1 MFQDCH
7 FLSNLTKQL
16 QVKQKSNM
24 MHKLKQ
30 TSNISTSYLGS
41 LFVGQYNLD
50 DMLSYFHT
58 MIEKLNLDVQL
69 LLCLGMDG
77 PNVNKCF
84 QNKLGE
90 EFLVKA
96 NISWNMSSAFCF
108 NCIFRRF
115 KKTCSW
121 YWFKSVHHRS
131 SQLFQIF
138 IRLNIRE
145 EFFDME
151 TEMIHHLVTH

>member
-1 MFQDCH
+1 M
-7 FLSNLTKQL
+7 
-16 QVKQKSNM
+16 
-24 MHKLKQ
+24 
-30 TSNISTSYLGS
+30 GS
-41 LFVGQYNLD
+41 LLAGQCTAGDKLT
-50 DMLSYFHT
+50 YFHT

-115 KKTCSW
+115 KKLAPDIDLNQFTIDLRSF
-121 YWFKSVHHRS
+121 FKYS
-131 SQLFQIF
+131 S
-138 IRLNIRE
+138 
-145 EFFDME
+145 D
-151 TEMIHHLVTH
+151 

>member
-58 MIEKLNLDVQL
+58 MIEKLNLDVESF
-69 LLCLGMDG
+69 LCLGMNG
-77 PNVNKCF
+77 PNVYKCF
-84 QNKLGE
+84 QKKLGKE
-90 EFLVKA
+90 LKLKRKRLISVEAYPLHIVSKLVLEGLK
-96 NISWNMSSAFCF
+96 S
-108 NCIFRRF
+108 IFPDI
-115 KKTCSW
+115 
-121 YWFKSVHHRS
+121 Y
-131 SQLFQIF
+131 
-138 IRLNIRE
+138 LNQ
-145 EFFDME
+145 FA
-151 TEMIHHLVTH
+151 